1 MSRVCRRSACAWV
14 LIASLAAV
22 RCSTGEVPPADSQG
36 TTTGAGMDIGF
47 RSESVP
53 PTAGDNVFV
62 VTVTK
67 DSAPVSDAA
76 VTTVFSMPA
85 MPSMNMP
92 EMRSAVTLAPDGDGR
107 YRGTGQLSMT
117 GTWNVRVIV
126 TRDSKELGT
135 KSLSI
140 VAK

>member
-1 MSRVCRRSACAWV
+1 
-14 LIASLAAV
+14 
-22 RCSTGEVPPADSQG
+22 
-36 TTTGAGMDIGF
+36 MDIGF

-53 PTAGDNVFV
+53 PIAGDNVFV

-67 DSAPVSDAA
+67 DSTPVSDAA
-76 VTTVFSMPA
+76 VTAVFSMPA

-107 YRGTGQLSMT
+107 YRGTGRLAMA
-117 GTWNVRVIV
+117 GTWNVRVTV
-126 TRDSKELGT
+126 TRDSQELGT